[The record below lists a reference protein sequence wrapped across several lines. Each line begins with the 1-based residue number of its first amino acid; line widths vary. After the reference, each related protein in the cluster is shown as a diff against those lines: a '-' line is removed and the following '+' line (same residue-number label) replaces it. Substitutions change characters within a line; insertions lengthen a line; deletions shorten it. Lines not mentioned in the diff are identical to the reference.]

1 MQRSVWMLLKQGG
14 MVFEKDLR
22 LEFRTRYALNAI
34 AMFAVIT
41 LTAVSFSIG
50 PTKLSPEVLAPLFWI
65 ILFFA
70 AMAGLSHVFVR
81 EEEQQT
87 ADTLRL
93 VLPPNAVLIGKWLF
107 NVVLLFGLELIIVP
121 LYMLMMSAVPKSG
134 TVFFTILIHGSLAL
148 SSVATII
155 AAIIALAS
163 SRGAL
168 FAVVAF
174 PIALPVLIPAINGTK
189 LAYEG
194 GLFADSY
201 SDVQVLFS
209 FTIVIITAS
218 VLLFEFI
225 WNK

>member
-1 MQRSVWMLLKQGG
+1 MENSIWMSLKQGKL
-14 MVFEKDLR
+14 VFEKDFQ

-50 PTKLSPEVLAPLFWI
+50 PIKLNPEVLAPLLWV
-65 ILFFA
+65 ILFFSS
-70 AMAGLSHVFVR
+70 MAGLSHVFVR

-93 VLPPNAVLIGKWLF
+93 YVAPNAVLLGKWLF
-107 NVVLLFGLELIIVP
+107 NVVLLLGIELIVIP
-121 LYMLMMSAVPKSG
+121 LYFVMMSAVPLNFSL
-134 TVFFTILIHGSLAL
+134 FFIILILGSLGLA
-148 SSVATII
+148 SVSTII

-168 FAVVAF
+168 FAVLAF
-174 PIALPVLIPAINGTK
+174 PITLPILIPAINSTR

-194 GLFADSY
+194 GVLMDGI
-201 SDVQVLFS
+201 SDIQALFS
-209 FTIVIITAS
+209 FTVVIFTAS
-218 VLLFEFI
+218 ILLFEFV
-225 WNK
+225 WKK